1 MNGISRPLFGVI
13 SDYIGRENTMFVAF
27 TLEGLGILALATFGR
42 NPWAFVFLSGV
53 VFLVWREVYS
63 LFSATSGD
71 AFGTKNIGSIYGDL
85 YCSKGV
91 ASLLVP
97 IGNLITEATG
107 TWSTV
112 LYTVAGMDILAALC
126 AVVLLKPVLRRHL
139 ANA

>member
-1 MNGISRPLFGVI
+1 MRSRG
-13 SDYIGRENTMFVAF
+13 
-27 TLEGLGILALATFGR
+27 ALT
-42 NPWAFVFLSGV
+42 
-53 VFLVWREVYS
+53 
-63 LFSATSGD
+63 
-71 AFGTKNIGSIYGDL
+71 
-85 YCSKGV
+85 
-91 ASLLVP
+91 SLLGSSADAESGPRAELIVP